1 MRSSSGSKLQCM
13 SDPLAGLIAAL
24 DLTDTGAR
32 TSEDIF
38 TGPSQWMPL
47 GRVFGGQVL
56 AQSLVAA
63 QRTIDGDRFVHSMHG
78 YFLRPGDAEQPI
90 TFSVDRIHDGRSF
103 STRRTQAYQAG
114 QPILSMIASFQDE
127 DEGLEHQTP
136 MPTGLPDP
144 ESLPSAAESLAGVDH
159 PIVHFWATQRAFD
172 IRHVESPVYF
182 SVEGEQVPHQAIWL
196 KALGRLPDDPGLH
209 RAALAYASDYSILE
223 PILRAHG
230 VAWGTP
236 GLKAA
241 SLDHAMWW
249 HRFGRV
255 DEWML
260 YVQESP
266 NAKGGRGLSLGR
278 IYSREGLLLASV
290 AQEGMVRV
298 PRTPPRVGNPD

>member
-1 MRSSSGSKLQCM
+1 M
-13 SDPLAGLIAAL
+13 SDPLAGLLSTL

-78 YFLRPGDAEQPI
+78 YFLRPGDAEKPI

-103 STRRTQAYQAG
+103 STRRTQAYQG
-114 QPILSMIASFQDE
+114 GVPILSMIASFQDD
-127 DEGLEHQTP
+127 DEGLDHQEP
-136 MPTGLPDP
+136 APTGLPEP
-144 ESLPSAAESLAGVDH
+144 ESLPSSAQMLADIDH
-159 PIVHFWATQRAFD
+159 PVASFWATERAFD
-172 IRHVESPVYF
+172 IRHVPSPVYF
-182 SVEGEQVPHQAIWL
+182 SVEGEHVPHQAVWL
-196 KALGRLPDDPGLH
+196 KAIGPLPDDPGLH

-230 VAWGTP
+230 VSWATP

-249 HRFGRV
+249 HRFARV
-255 DEWML
+255 DEWLL

-266 NAKGGRGLSLGR
+266 NARGGRGLSLGR
-278 IYSREGLLLASV
+278 IYDRAGSLIASV

-298 PRTPPRVGNPD
+298 PRA